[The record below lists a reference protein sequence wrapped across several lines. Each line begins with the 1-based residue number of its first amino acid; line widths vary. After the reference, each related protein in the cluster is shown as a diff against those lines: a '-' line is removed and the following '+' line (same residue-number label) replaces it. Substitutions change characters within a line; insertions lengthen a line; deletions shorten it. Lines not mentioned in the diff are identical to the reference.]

1 MFYAFVGLVI
11 VSLTLGHMYTEHI
24 GWLTLG
30 LGIMVLA
37 AINGMFDYLHD
48 RRYDDPDA

>member
-30 LGIMVLA
+30 VGIMALA
-37 AINGMFDYLHD
+37 AVNGVLNYLHD
-48 RRYDDPDA
+48 RRYDAPDA

>member
-1 MFYAFVGLVI
+1 MFYSFVGLVI

-24 GWLTLG
+24 GWLSLG
-30 LGIMVLA
+30 VGIMVLSA
-37 AINGMFDYLHD
+37 VNGVLNYLHD